1 MTARLLTTTL
11 LALASS
17 ASAQSLGGL
26 WDAAITVNG
35 HEIPFRME
43 FSGHA
48 PAVSGSFFNGEE
60 KITSTSGRLQ
70 NGDLLLTFD
79 YYGAK
84 LQATL
89 KDGALT
95 GAYIRGARSLPFQAK
110 PFVPSAG
117 GATDVPSIAGL
128 WEIPSKTS
136 KGEQQTWK
144 FVVRQSG
151 AEVSAAILR
160 VDGDTGSL
168 SGTYRN
174 GKFVLSHFDGARPSL
189 FEITPNQDGTLS
201 VVQNGGNVL
210 TAVRP
215 ADARAKGLPEPPD
228 PSRYTS
234 VKDPSEPLHFRFPDL
249 HGRIVSDGDAQFRG
263 KVVIVSIGG
272 SWCPNCH
279 DEAPFL
285 EELYRKFHA
294 QGLEIVELSFEDADE
309 MKNPERVRAFIK
321 RYGIEYPVLLPGEP
335 SELQA
340 KVPQALNL
348 KAFPT
353 TFFLGRDGKVRAVH
367 AGFASPA
374 TGDLHRDLVEET
386 THLVEHLL
394 AESLAGAVLD
404 GVEYIG
410 NKLRDQELQA
420 FLAVRQ
426 TSCVAPCTLRGKVSR
441 QASANV
447 V

>member
-1 MTARLLTTTL
+1 LDKENKMTARILTTTL
-11 LALASS
+11 LPLAALAF
-17 ASAQSLGGL
+17 AVAAPAQNLTGL
-26 WDAAITVNG
+26 WDASITLNG

-43 FSGHA
+43 FSGHP
-48 PAVSGSFFNGEE
+48 PAVSGSFFNGDE
-60 KITSTSGRLQ
+60 KITSTSGSLDK
-70 NGDLLLTFD
+70 GDLLLTFD

-89 KDGALT
+89 KDGVLT
-95 GAYIRGARSLPFQAK
+95 GAYVRGARSLPFHAR
-110 PFVPSAG
+110 PFVPPTAG
-117 GATDVPSIAGL
+117 TAQVPSIAGL
-128 WEIPSKTS
+128 WEIASKTS

-151 AEVSAAILR
+151 PEVSAAILR

-168 SGTYRN
+168 SGSYRD
-174 GKFVLSHFDGARPSL
+174 GKFVLSHFSGARPSL

-201 VVQNGGNVL
+201 VVQNGGNLL

-249 HGRIVSDGDAQFRG
+249 NGKIVSDADPRFRG

-285 EELYRKFHA
+285 EELYKKFHA
-294 QGLEIVELSFEDADE
+294 RGLEIVELSFEDADE
-309 MKNPERVRAFIK
+309 MKDLDRVKAFIK
-321 RYGIEYPVLLPGEP
+321 RYGIEYPVLLPGAP
-335 SELQA
+335 AELQA
-340 KVPQALNL
+340 KIPQAVNL
-348 KAFPT
+348 RAFPT

-386 THLVEHLL
+386 TRLVERLL
-394 AESLAGAVLD
+394 AETAIS
-404 GVEYIG
+404 
-410 NKLRDQELQA
+410 
-420 FLAVRQ
+420 
-426 TSCVAPCTLRGKVSR
+426 SR
-441 QASANV
+441 
-447 V
+447 